1 MFFLLGH
8 DVGRPLFGARYYGGT
23 NEVRHLAYH
32 CCFFR
37 HRIQCFFCQEL
48 LLTYGVDGKVCVWDS
63 YPTAVTGPVCT
74 LISHDNYPIYAIDI
88 RKEDGKGCLA
98 VSGGSD
104 GGFLGVPV
112 YLHDI

>member
-37 HRIQCFFCQEL
+37 HRIQCFFL
-48 LLTYGVDGKVCVWDS
+48 SG
-63 YPTAVTGPVCT
+63 TAANLWRRRQSLRVGFLPH
-74 LISHDNYPIYAIDI
+74 S
-88 RKEDGKGCLA
+88 
-98 VSGGSD
+98 SD
-104 GGFLGVPV
+104 GASLYVDFA
-112 YLHDI
+112 